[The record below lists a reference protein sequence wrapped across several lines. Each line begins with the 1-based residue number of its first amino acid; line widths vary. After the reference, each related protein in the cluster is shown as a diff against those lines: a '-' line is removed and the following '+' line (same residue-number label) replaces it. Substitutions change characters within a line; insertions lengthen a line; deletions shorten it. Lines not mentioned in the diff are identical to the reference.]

1 MVMRDEF
8 TTVIKEMLAK
18 RVNYRCSNPQCRQ
31 PTSGP
36 HIHPAK
42 TINVGVAAH
51 LTAASPGG
59 PRFNAALSVEQ
70 RKSAENGIWLCQKCA
85 KLVDNDSVRY
95 ALKVLQNW
103 KREAETT
110 AILEL
115 EGNAANELNPTGTSS
130 FRIPIP
136 NLFGLDY
143 DDARARLIEAG
154 WQPCMNHWSYADN
167 MDIRYGNGPVFWQK
181 GYHEIESSSGTG
193 YAICSF
199 KFVDVYGNTLKV
211 ITGGEEYPDEDIKAS
226 VMRWFF
232 ESTSRSADLS
242 WPENQGVYIATSSA
256 TIPPFPSAL
265 VGYRD
270 GGDKDYWGRPFSTKG
285 SIRIFEGNDWE
296 PIPDFP
302 LTMNHCS
309 DGVFMIR
316 WRSANPDVLIA
327 TAIGYHYSG
336 VIYDTQAGTFGY
348 MQGTNCEEPMFKFAG
363 AHNETTANLV
373 DIYYELKFWQA
384 AP

>member
-1 MVMRDEF
+1 MRDEF
-8 TTVIKEMLAK
+8 TTAIKEILAK
-18 RVNYRCSNPQCRQ
+18 RVNYRCSNPKCRQ

-36 HIHPAK
+36 HMHPAR
-42 TINVGVAAH
+42 TVNIGVAAH
-51 LTAASPGG
+51 LTAASSGG
-59 PRFNAALSVEQ
+59 PRFDASLSSEQ

-85 KLVDNDSVRY
+85 KLIDNDLLRY
-95 ALKVLQNW
+95 TLKVLQDW
-103 KREAETT
+103 KLLAEAA

-115 EGNAANELNPTGTSS
+115 EGDTTKEPNPVGISS
-130 FRIPIP
+130 SHIPIP
-136 NLFGLDY
+136 NLNGLDY

-154 WQPCMNHWSYADN
+154 WQPSMNHWSYAN
-167 MDIRYGNGPVFWQK
+167 NIDIRDGNGPLFWQK

-211 ITGGEEYPDEDIKAS
+211 ITAGEEYPDDEIKAS
-226 VMRWFF
+226 VLRWYLD
-232 ESTSRSADLS
+232 STPPHDGLI
-242 WPENQGVYIATSSA
+242 WPSNHGVYIVTSSE

-265 VGYRD
+265 IGYRATD
-270 GGDKDYWGRPFSTKG
+270 NKDYWDRPCSTKG
-285 SIRIFEGNDWE
+285 STRIFEGNDWE

-327 TAIGYHYSG
+327 AATGYHYSG
-336 VIYDTQAGTFGY
+336 VIFETKAGTFGY
-348 MQGTNCEEPMFKFAG
+348 MQGTNCEEPLFKFAG
-363 AHNETTANLV
+363 ALNGSTANLV